1 MRALRA
7 NERARPRSTA
17 AGVAYAGMCEADG
30 EHLHQGLL
38 QHESRFHVQLRDSN
52 GQRLRRGGD
61 RLRVTAR
68 GPGPLRPVVTDCGD
82 GRYDVA
88 YLATLSGSYSISITC
103 NTVPIRGSP
112 FSLLVEPSCA
122 HAPCCTIEA
131 EGVDTVVAG
140 DRARFSVRAYDENGR
155 AKIMGGEHFEAL
167 LVRRRAGR
175 DAAPSSPSRQ
185 PLQPDEDSPRRA
197 RAEEAASSWVD
208 EALSEEARWLA
219 RRRPADEGGAAAGPA
234 EPVEAVDT
242 YGSRS
247 PRAQAAG
254 VSGVCSPGG
263 HGMAVELGDSVAS
276 SPLPLRAG
284 SALGVSAQAAAAQ
297 QAARRIGGAQDVGLS
312 VSLHDQG
319 NGRYS
324 GAFTVTRSGAY
335 LLHVRREGVPVKGSP
350 LAVTV
355 LEAPSFAPL
364 CLAGAAGCGDGLR
377 LAVAG
382 QLARFSVES
391 FDRFGNSRRDVPQ
404 DQQLR
409 VQLVPRRQAATPSR
423 VSDSGAALGGTVG
436 GPPAVA
442 VTAQVKGDA
451 VGAPGMYMASYVVGI
466 AGEYEVQLKLGS
478 ESLPQRPVVSVL
490 PAETSARCCV
500 AQGEGL
506 SVGVAGERAIFVIFA
521 RDAFGNAR
529 DCGGDPFVV
538 RLHQPPP
545 RSSAAGAIE
554 GGGAGADGPEALV
567 VGDSADAVTGEVS
580 RCSDG
585 SAAASFVPTNAG
597 SSQLQVTL
605 GGEHIAGS
613 PFTTHV
619 EAAHARGACSSAA
632 GGGLSLAVAG
642 EVAELTVSTRD
653 AFGNR
658 APPVTPPQLRLRGA
672 GGDTGGDPSAAVARV
687 DVEGGTDGVYRTSWS
702 CEVCGDYLL
711 DVLVAAEHIA
721 GSPFRVSVLPAPA
734 HAQACRLVAAGAPAL
749 HAGHS
754 TVLRL
759 ECRDRFGNRCTG
771 GGDAIRATLKRERA
785 EVVAAQMEVA
795 TARGVDPDELGEL
808 HWGDEASG
816 EPVASSGAGGAGG
829 VPLPAERLLQR
840 PPPPTVLDESGGFYT
855 LGYGSCVAGSLQLHL
870 FLGEQ
875 TILAPPVSLRV
886 LPAEPC
892 ARHSFCRAVRGST
905 VPAAIAAGGAD
916 TAEDHA
922 WRSASGE
929 AVHVA
934 VWLRDAYGNAC
945 EPQLDGLRLQLRGAQ
960 EVEGSVHLTSQP
972 QQAGSPATGGD
983 AAGLHAVAAPQLAGR
998 YYAHVTM
1005 QGEELGGSPLS
1016 LQVRPAPALAS
1027 ACEVWGDGLQHADA
1041 GVPAFFMLRLRDAA
1055 FNLTDD
1061 GVAHVNAR
1069 LLPPT
1074 TAGASAAAE
1083 DDAAASADEGLGA
1096 AASVLTAPGDFKGDA
1111 PTEQGVPAPGGM
1123 AVAQEGG
1130 APAGGSVG
1138 RCTVALQ
1145 SRGKGPA
1152 RGSLVYGSLCSL
1164 AAGCHL
1170 LHLRLGGISLGQSPY
1185 HVHVTPA
1192 PAHPAAC
1199 SLVVAAEVLRAARP
1213 GVPLSLRVATRDR
1226 YGNACDGSGDE
1237 PHVFVRGVAR
1247 PSQQDLASHGGGEYR
1262 LTVTLPL
1269 SGEYEVHVSVRKQQV
1284 IGSPLRVVLPLD
1296 GPEPS
1301 QPMNRPLPQL
1311 RSLSPQLASRANS
1324 LSSPGAATTQ
1334 QHSPTRSHHA
1344 SPMGSASPLGDRA
1357 VPHYASPIERHH
1369 ASPRQHGTPRHH
1381 PSPLL
1386 RAQSAPRT
1394 THRPRPS
1401 EVQIPSPSP
1410 SRAVLLPGAYPSPP
1424 NPSPL
1429 RPAGT
1434 STPLDEP
1441 LAGTAYASA
1450 DLASAEVRLSR
1461 EAYEGADATALRDAN
1476 SAIAWASPVA
1486 PPPRDSPRATE
1497 KRTSTGEAEADV
1509 EAVDADTAYAALCA
1523 RFGGDLSVE
1532 HLAALPRE
1540 QVQAL
1545 SAVLHDRHTT
1555 M

>member
-1 MRALRA
+1 MRALQA

-82 GRYDVA
+82 GRYEVT
-88 YLATLSGSYSISITC
+88 YLATLSGSYSVSITC

-122 HAPCCTIEA
+122 HAPCCTIEG
-131 EGVDTVVAG
+131 EDIETIVAG

-155 AKIMGGEHFEAL
+155 AKIMGGECFEAL
-167 LVRRRAGR
+167 LVRRRARR
-175 DAAPSSPSRQ
+175 DAAPSPPSSPSRP
-185 PLQPDEDSPRRA
+185 PLQQPGDDSPRQA
-197 RAEEAASSWVD
+197 RAEESASSWVD
-208 EALSEEARWLA
+208 EALAEEARWLA
-219 RRRPADEGGAAAGPA
+219 RRRPADEGGAAGPA
-234 EPVEAVDT
+234 ESVDAIDT

-254 VSGVCSPGG
+254 VSSVCSPGG
-263 HGMAVELGDSVAS
+263 HGRAVELGDSVAT
-276 SPLPLRAG
+276 SPLPLRPG
-284 SALGVSAQAAAAQ
+284 NDTGVSAQAAAAQ
-297 QAARRIGGAQDVGLS
+297 QAAHRIGGAQDVGMS

-355 LEAPSFAPL
+355 LQAPSFAPL
-364 CLAGAAGCGDGLR
+364 CALRGDGLR
-377 LAVAG
+377 MAVAG
-382 QLARFSVES
+382 QPASFTVES

-409 VQLVPRRQAATPSR
+409 VQLVPRRQAATPNR
-423 VSDSGAALGGTVG
+423 VADDANASGTALGGTVG

-451 VGAPGMYMASYVVGI
+451 AGAGVYVASYVVGI

-478 ESLPQRPVVSVL
+478 EPLPQRPVVSVL

-506 SVGVAGERAIFVIFA
+506 STGVAGERAIFVIFA

-538 RLHQPPP
+538 RLHQPSTR
-545 RSSAAGAIE
+545 RSATMAGE
-554 GGGAGADGPEALV
+554 GGAGVDGPETL
-567 VGDSADAVTGEVS
+567 VGDSVDEVTGEVS

-597 SSQLQVTL
+597 SAQLQVTL

-613 PFTTHV
+613 PFATRV
-619 EAAHARGACSSAA
+619 EAAHARGACSSAV

-642 EVAELTVSTRD
+642 ELAELTVSTRD

-658 APPVTPPQLRLRGA
+658 APPASPPQLRLRGA
-672 GGDTGGDPSAAVARV
+672 GGNTGGDPSAAMARV
-687 DVEGGTDGVYRTSWS
+687 DVEGGADGVYRASWS

-785 EVVAAQMEVA
+785 DVVAAQMEVA
-795 TARGVDPDELGEL
+795 AARGVDPDELGESN
-808 HWGDEASG
+808 WGDEACG
-816 EPVASSGAGGAGG
+816 EPIASSGTGE
-829 VPLPAERLLQR
+829 VPLPAERVLQR
-840 PPPPTVLDESGGFYT
+840 PPPPTVLDEGGGFYA
-855 LGYGSCVAGSLQLHL
+855 LGYGSCVVGSLQLHL
-870 FLGEQ
+870 YLGEQ
-875 TILAPPVSLRV
+875 TILAPPMSLRV

-892 ARHSFCRAVRGST
+892 VRHSFCRAMRGT
-905 VPAAIAAGGAD
+905 APATIATGVD
-916 TAEDHA
+916 KAEDQT
-922 WRSASGE
+922 WRCASGE
-929 AVHVA
+929 NVQVA
-934 VWLRDAYGNAC
+934 MWLRDAYGNAC
-945 EPQLDGLRLQLRGAQ
+945 EARLDGLRLHLRGAQ
-960 EVEGSVHLTSQP
+960 EVEGSVHLTSQSH
-972 QQAGSPATGGD
+972 QLLQLRTVGNPASSDD
-983 AAGLHAVAAPQLAGR
+983 AAGLYAVAAPQLAGH

-1005 QGEELGGSPLS
+1005 HGEELGGSPLS
-1016 LQVRPAPALAS
+1016 LHVRPAPALAL

-1055 FNLTDD
+1055 SNLTDD
-1061 GVAHVNAR
+1061 GVAHVSAR
-1069 LLPPT
+1069 LLPPM
-1074 TAGASAAAE
+1074 AGASAAE
-1083 DDAAASADEGLGA
+1083 DDAAGADEGPGA
-1096 AASVLTAPGDFKGDA
+1096 AASVLAAPCGSKSDA
-1111 PTEQGVPAPGGM
+1111 PAEQGAPAPGGM
-1123 AVAQEGG
+1123 TVAKEGS

-1138 RCTVALQ
+1138 RCSVALQ

-1152 RGSLVYGSLCSL
+1152 RGSLVCGSLCSL
-1164 AAGCHL
+1164 EAGCHL

-1185 HVHVTPA
+1185 RVHVTPA

-1199 SLVVAAEVLRAARP
+1199 SLIVAAEVLRAARP
-1213 GVPLSLRVATRDR
+1213 GVPLSFRVTTRDR
-1226 YGNACDGSGDE
+1226 YGNACDASGDE

-1247 PSQQDLASHGGGEYR
+1247 PSQQELAPHGGGEYR

-1284 IGSPLRVVLPLD
+1284 IGSPVSVSL
-1296 GPEPS
+1296 
-1301 QPMNRPLPQL
+1301 PLPQL
-1311 RSLSPQLASRANS
+1311 DRPEPPGQSSMPRLTSHANS
-1324 LSSPGAATTQ
+1324 MSPPGGAAIQ
-1334 QHSPTRSHHA
+1334 QHSPTRRHCA
-1344 SPMGSASPLGDRA
+1344 SPMGSASPHRHGS

-1369 ASPRQHGTPRHH
+1369 TSPRQHGTPRHH

-1386 RAQSAPRT
+1386 RAQSAPH
-1394 THRPRPS
+1394 THRPRLS
-1401 EVQIPSPSP
+1401 ELQIPSPSP
-1410 SRAVLLPGAYPSPP
+1410 SRAVLAGTYPSPP
-1424 NPSPL
+1424 HPSPP
-1429 RPAGT
+1429 RPAGA
-1434 STPLDEP
+1434 SPAVDKP
-1441 LAGTAYASA
+1441 ADGTTYANA

-1461 EAYEGADATALRDAN
+1461 EAYAGAAATALRDAN
-1476 SAIAWASPVA
+1476 SATAWAAPVA
-1486 PPPRDSPRATE
+1486 PPCNDPEVPLATE
-1497 KRTSTGEAEADV
+1497 KPKSTADIGVAEADA
-1509 EAVDADTAYAALCA
+1509 ELVDADTAYAALCA

-1532 HLAALPRE
+1532 HLASLPRE

-1555 M
+1555 RHD